1 MKPARVG
8 LLTYRCGTCAAAVYR
23 MLYLEEIKD
32 MDEIIRKH
40 LIIYGDVQGV
50 GFRYRAEHG
59 AAALGVTGWVR
70 NCWDDTVEMEVQGTP
85 EQIRQLLFLINQGR
99 FIDIQRIEEKII
111 TVNPNERGFRVVH

>member
-1 MKPARVG
+1 
-8 LLTYRCGTCAAAVYR
+8 
-23 MLYLEEIKD
+23 

-70 NCWDDTVEMEVQGTP
+70 NRWDDTVEMEVQGTP

-99 FIDIQRIEEKII
+99 FIDIQGIDEKII
-111 TVNPNERGFRVVH
+111 PIDPDEWGFRVVH